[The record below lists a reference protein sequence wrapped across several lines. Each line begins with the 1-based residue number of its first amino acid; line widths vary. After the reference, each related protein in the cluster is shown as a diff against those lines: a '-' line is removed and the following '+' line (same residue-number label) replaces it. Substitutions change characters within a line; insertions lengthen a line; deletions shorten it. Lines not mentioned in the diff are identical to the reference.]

1 MKFDEQ
7 AKELAQS
14 GSRRQPRMVLGFG
27 AGVGAM
33 SLTCLGLAINF
44 EASGQTYTTIDF
56 PGSVATLAV
65 DINDL
70 GQIVGRYIDSAGIN
84 HGYLLNNGVFT
95 WITFPGAAFTRAIG
109 INRNADIVGSYYTP
123 NELKSVFEHGFL
135 LRGGVFTAINFPNS
149 VVTVAIGINTS
160 GDIAGYYVDNT
171 TDTRHGYILHAG
183 TFTSVD
189 YPGATY
195 TEAWKI
201 NDSGQIAG
209 RYVGADGNYH
219 VYLFSNGSFAYFD
232 YPGALQTA
240 PQGYSHAGGL
250 NNLGDIT
257 TDYASGAP
265 FKDLLAP
272 KDAGNVHGF
281 ILSGGVFTSFDFPAA
296 NATLPFGINDNRQ
309 VVGVYADVN
318 EAAHGF
324 LRTP

>member
-1 MKFDEQ
+1 M
-7 AKELAQS
+7 ALAS
-14 GSRRQPRMVLGFG
+14 ALH
-27 AGVGAM
+27 
-33 SLTCLGLAINF
+33 F

-65 DINDL
+65 DINNL
-70 GQIVGRYIDSAGIN
+70 GQIVGRYIDSGGVN
-84 HGYLLNNGVFT
+84 HGYLLNNGAFSS
-95 WITFPGAAFTRAIG
+95 ITFPGAAFTRAIG
-109 INRNADIVGSYYTP
+109 INLNGDIVGSYYTP

-135 LRGGVFTAINFPNS
+135 LRGGVFTAINFPNA
-149 VVTVAIGINTS
+149 VVTVAIGINAS

-171 TDTRHGYILHAG
+171 TDTRHGFMLHAG
-183 TFTSVD
+183 VFSSID
-189 YPGATY
+189 YPGTSY

-219 VYLFSNGSFAYFD
+219 VYLLSNGTFTSFD

-240 PQGYSHAGGL
+240 LQGYSHAGGL
-250 NNLGDIT
+250 NNLGDLT

-265 FKDLLAP
+265 FKDLLSP

-281 ILSGGVFTSFDFPAA
+281 ILSGGVFTSFDFPSA
-296 NATLPFGINDNRQ
+296 NTTLPFGINDNRQ

-318 EAAHGF
+318 EVAHGF

>member
-1 MKFDEQ
+1 MNTQFDEP

-14 GSRRQPRMVLGFG
+14 IMPRQAPKRFG
-27 AGVGAM
+27 ARLTGLTLACLG
-33 SLTCLGLAINF
+33 LTCLQA
-44 EASGQTYTTIDF
+44 QTYTTIDF

-70 GQIVGRYIDSAGIN
+70 GQIVGRYIDSAGVN
-84 HGYLLNNGVFT
+84 YGYLLNNGVFT
-95 WITFPGAAFTRAIG
+95 SITFPGAAFTRAIG
-109 INRNADIVGSYYTP
+109 INLNGDIVGSYYTP
-123 NELKSVFEHGFL
+123 SELKSVFEHGFL
-135 LRGGVFTAINFPNS
+135 LHGGVFTAINFPNA

-171 TDTRHGYILHAG
+171 TDTRHGFILHAG
-183 TFTSVD
+183 TYTAID
-189 YPGATY
+189 YPGASY

-219 VYLFSNGSFAYFD
+219 VYVFSNGTFASFD

-250 NNLGDIT
+250 NNLGDLT

-265 FKDLLAP
+265 FKDLLSP

-281 ILSGGVFTSFDFPAA
+281 IFSGGVFTSFDFPAA
-296 NATLPFGINDNRQ
+296 NVTLPFGINDYRQ

-318 EAAHGF
+318 EVAHGF